1 MILRRRSTTT
11 TVTSAADAVRLRLCC
26 AYHDVD
32 HTGLPHPTR
41 EGEAALASAY
51 NDKSVAEQNSVDV
64 AWALLMDDSF
74 SAIRVIYSNDD
85 ELKRFRQLVVNSV
98 MATDIMDK
106 DLRTKLAGIAF
117 QGGVPPL
124 S

>member
-1 MILRRRSTTT
+1 MLTYRF
-11 TVTSAADAVRLRLCC
+11 AQ
-26 AYHDVD
+26 
-32 HTGLPHPTR
+32 HPVVK
-41 EGEAALASAY
+41 GEKELASAY

-106 DLRTKLAGIAF
+106 DLKTSKLALGSGRSTAAVSEVF
-117 QGGVPPL
+117 ATL
-124 S
+124 